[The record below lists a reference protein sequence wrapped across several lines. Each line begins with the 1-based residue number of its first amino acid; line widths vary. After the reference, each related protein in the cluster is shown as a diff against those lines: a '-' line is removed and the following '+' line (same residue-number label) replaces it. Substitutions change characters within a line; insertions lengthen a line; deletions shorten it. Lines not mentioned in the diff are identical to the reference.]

1 MGSFWGD
8 SSTLWVGDVFAARP
22 GQHVNS
28 GITND
33 AGLALI
39 IYTSPSLH
47 LVFTVYFLPWELAG
61 AKYKLQKAGGAAA
74 ARKIKAGVRGEGGNS
89 GQGLCGGEMFIRRA
103 VLVAGEGWLL
113 APKPPE
119 KACCLAV
126 SVLTR
131 VPHLKRVFT
140 EVGARCGVDTPE
152 GQVLELRGGYEH
164 PWQPHPKGHRLLKR
178 GCGTVRSRFW
188 PFGLD

>member
-1 MGSFWGD
+1 M
-8 SSTLWVGDVFAARP
+8 
-22 GQHVNS
+22 
-28 GITND
+28 ND
-33 AGLALI
+33 AGLVLI
-39 IYTSPSLH
+39 IYTGPSLR

-74 ARKIKAGVRGEGGNS
+74 ERKMKAGVRGEGGKL
-89 GQGLCGGEMFIRRA
+89 GTRGLCGVSC
-103 VLVAGEGWLL
+103 VLAAQEGRLL

-126 SVLTR
+126 SVLMR

-152 GQVLELRGGYEH
+152 GQVPELRGGYEH
-164 PWQPHPKGHRLLKR
+164 LWQPHPKGHRLLKR
-178 GCGTVRSRFW
+178 GRGTSCGKKPILAFW
-188 PFGLD
+188 AG